1 MKGACPIRA
10 PRSRDREREEYR
22 GQRAGDAQFQGNR
35 QWVSGQLTPAANR
48 AAAAAGMSSSAKTRC
63 RSGSTAQVN
72 GLTRVMTASQ
82 SRTDQTHL
90 RAVWPSVTLP
100 RRRTERRLGERLS
113 TQRYASL
120 ATWQSRLRA
129 QRMVGRPEYLYIA
142 VARDGRPLL
151 PRTVRRV
158 GREVAVSRPGDTA
171 RSRPATDDS
180 VRQAVRMGALVFSI
194 ALSDAGDQGERSPSR
209 RYLKSAL
216 GCLRCSFT
224 HLLAGSWTRYLKWW
238 CLRRTGKRC
247 HPRDLRLS
255 SCRCAFEF

>member
-142 VARDGRPLL
+142 VARDGRPHL
-151 PRTVRRV
+151 PPTGSSWIAVVRWRPRPSCLPH
-158 GREVAVSRPGDTA
+158 GDRPPGGGADRGSR
-171 RSRPATDDS
+171 
-180 VRQAVRMGALVFSI
+180 
-194 ALSDAGDQGERSPSR
+194 
-209 RYLKSAL
+209 
-216 GCLRCSFT
+216 
-224 HLLAGSWTRYLKWW
+224 
-238 CLRRTGKRC
+238 
-247 HPRDLRLS
+247 
-255 SCRCAFEF
+255 CRG

>member
-1 MKGACPIRA
+1 MLQISPDEGCCPIRA

-100 RRRTERRLGERLS
+100 RRRTERLGERLS

-142 VARDGRPLL
+142 VARDGRPHL
-151 PRTVRRV
+151 PRGGHLGIPHKGGAGLRLY
-158 GREVAVSRPGDTA
+158 P
-171 RSRPATDDS
+171 RSD
-180 VRQAVRMGALVFSI
+180 
-194 ALSDAGDQGERSPSR
+194 PSR
-209 RYLKSAL
+209 RIKPGPCPGGRAARRDASGSAAA
-216 GCLRCSFT
+216 
-224 HLLAGSWTRYLKWW
+224 AGRDQVAGGQPGGPAGGLHGDREQQP
-238 CLRRTGKRC
+238 RRLVFPGR
-247 HPRDLRLS
+247 RD
-255 SCRCAFEF
+255 AGA